1 MLNEI
6 DASNLSDTELK
17 KMVKRVL
24 KELSEYYKVLYG
36 SYKELTRTTS
46 AWKSKETL
54 SLRAAGN
61 EEYIAEM
68 KNTLEGI
75 KSRLDEAEDQIS
87 NLEDKVGKIPE

>member
-1 MLNEI
+1 MGRKRDNPQSKRKEKSPEKVLNEI

-46 AWKSKETL
+46 A
-54 SLRAAGN
+54 
-61 EEYIAEM
+61 
-68 KNTLEGI
+68 
-75 KSRLDEAEDQIS
+75 
-87 NLEDKVGKIPE
+87 